1 MRPVGSEEK
10 GGIAMSKCL
19 FSCIVAIAATALAAC
34 DGAIVNRSEGAST
47 FTGYLYAQS
56 QAAGGTNAV
65 MVRNSPFSP
74 EAVVNALQDRYRGGQ
89 YRFALGPS
97 PADWNGYTVVL
108 AFGGAPVGNQNLCQ
122 NPNLPL
128 PVAASGRT
136 AVIGEYCV
144 GNILVS
150 EATGW
155 TSAVS
160 DPQDPRF
167 KNLVGDVVAELFSY
181 QARYDKHG
189 SGLPR

>member
-1 MRPVGSEEK
+1 MRLLACMAGM
-10 GGIAMSKCL
+10 AA
-19 FSCIVAIAATALAAC
+19 VALSAC
-34 DGAIVNRSEGAST
+34 DGAFVNRSEGASVY
-47 FTGYLYAQS
+47 TGYLYAQS

-65 MVRNSPFSP
+65 MVRNSPFPP
-74 EAVVNALQDRYRGGQ
+74 EAVVSALQDRYQSDQ
-89 YRFALGPS
+89 YRFGLGPS
-97 PADWNGYTVVL
+97 PVDWNGYTVVL

-136 AVIGEYCV
+136 AVIAEYCV

-155 TSAVS
+155 TSAVN

-167 KNLVGDVVAELFSY
+167 KNLLGDIVAELFSY

-189 SGLPR
+189 TGLPR

>member
-1 MRPVGSEEK
+1 MTKR
-10 GGIAMSKCL
+10 L
-19 FSCIVAIAATALAAC
+19 FSCIAAIATVALTAC
-34 DGAIVNRSEGAST
+34 DGVFVNRSEGASVY
-47 FTGYLYAQS
+47 TGYLYAQS

-65 MVRNSPFSP
+65 MVRNSPFPP
-74 EAVVNALQDRYRGGQ
+74 EAVVTALQDRYQGDQ
-89 YRFALGPS
+89 YRFGLGAS

-144 GNILVS
+144 GNLLVS
-150 EATGW
+150 EASGW
-155 TSAVS
+155 TSAVN
-160 DPQDPRF
+160 DPQDQRF
-167 KNLVGDVVAELFSY
+167 KNLIGDVVAELFSY